1 MPEHAIDTRCPWAQG
16 DPLMEAYHDQEW
28 GVPLHDD
35 RALFE
40 LLTLEGAQ
48 AGLSWIT
55 ILKRREGYRRA
66 FAQFELHRVAAFGE
80 SDMHRLLA
88 DKDIIR
94 NRQKLIST
102 IGNAQRVLDLE
113 REHGSFDTF
122 VWSFVGNRP
131 LALKRQ
137 TMADIPAQT
146 PESVAL
152 STALRKRGFGFVGP
166 TICYAFMQAAGL
178 VNDHLAGCPAWS
190 RIEASR
196 SPGVPT
202 P

>member
-1 MPEHAIDTRCPWAQG
+1 MPDPVVDGRCSWALV

-88 DKDIIR
+88 DRDIIR
-94 NRQKLIST
+94 NRQKLMST
-102 IGNAQRVLDLE
+102 IGNAQRVLDLQ
-113 REHGSFDTF
+113 REEGSFDSF
-122 VWSFVGNRP
+122 VWSFVGSTP
-131 LALKRQ
+131 LAPERK
-137 TMADIPAQT
+137 TSADIPAQT

-152 STALRKRGFGFVGP
+152 SSALRQRGFGFVGP
-166 TICYAFMQAAGL
+166 TICYAFMQSAGL
-178 VNDHLAGCPAWS
+178 VNDHIWSCPRRA
-190 RIEASR
+190 EL
-196 SPGVPT
+196 V
-202 P
+202 

>member
-1 MPEHAIDTRCPWAQG
+1 MPDPVVDGRCSWALV

-80 SDMHRLLA
+80 SDMQRLLA

-102 IGNAQRVLDLE
+102 IGNAQRVLDLQ
-113 REHGSFDTF
+113 REQGSFDSF
-122 VWSFVGNRP
+122 VWSFVGSTP
-131 LALKRQ
+131 LAPERK
-137 TMADIPAQT
+137 TSADIPAQT

-152 STALRKRGFGFVGP
+152 SSALRQRGFGFVGA
-166 TICYAFMQAAGL
+166 TICYAFMQSAGL
-178 VNDHLAGCPAWS
+178 VNDHIWSCPRRA
-190 RIEASR
+190 EL
-196 SPGVPT
+196 V
-202 P
+202 

>member
-1 MPEHAIDTRCPWAQG
+1 MPDPVVDGRCSWALV

-88 DKDIIR
+88 DRDILR
-94 NRQKLIST
+94 NRQKLMST
-102 IGNAQRVLDLE
+102 IGNAQRVLDLQ
-113 REHGSFDTF
+113 REEGSFDSF
-122 VWSFVGNRP
+122 VWSFVGSTP
-131 LALKRQ
+131 LAPERK
-137 TMADIPAQT
+137 TSADIPAQT

-152 STALRKRGFGFVGP
+152 SSALRQRGFGFVGP
-166 TICYAFMQAAGL
+166 TICYAFMQSAGL
-178 VNDHLAGCPAWS
+178 VNDHIWSCPRRA
-190 RIEASR
+190 EL
-196 SPGVPT
+196 V
-202 P
+202 

>member
-1 MPEHAIDTRCPWAQG
+1 MPEVQVDGRCSWAQG

-55 ILKRREGYRRA
+55 ILRRREGYRRA
-66 FAQFELHRVAAFGE
+66 FAQFDLQRVAAFGE
-80 SDMHRLLA
+80 SDMQKLLA
-88 DKDIIR
+88 DTEIIR

-102 IGNAQRVLDLE
+102 IGNAQRVLDLQ
-113 REHGSFDTF
+113 REQGSFDSF
-122 VWSFVGNRP
+122 VWSFVGNKP
-131 LALKRQ
+131 LVPDRKA
-137 TMADIPAQT
+137 MGEVPAQT

-152 STALRKRGFGFVGP
+152 SSALRKRGFGFVGP
-166 TICYAFMQAAGL
+166 TICYAFMQSAGL
-178 VNDHLAGCPAWS
+178 VNDHLSGCPAWS
-190 RIEASR
+190 RIQALSSSEKR
-196 SPGVPT
+196 
-202 P
+202 

>member
-1 MPEHAIDTRCPWAQG
+1 MAEPGVDGRCSWAG
-16 DPLMEAYHDQEW
+16 SDPLMLAYHDQEW

-48 AGLSWIT
+48 AGLSWST

-66 FAQFELHRVAAFGE
+66 FAQFDIPSVASFG
-80 SDMHRLLA
+80 DVDLQRLLA
-88 DKDIIR
+88 DTGIIR

-102 IGNAQRVLDLE
+102 IGNAQRVLDLQ
-113 REHGSFDTF
+113 REHGSFDAF
-122 VWSFVGNRP
+122 LWSFVGNAP
-131 LALKRQ
+131 LVRR
-137 TMADIPAQT
+137 TMADVPAVT
-146 PESVAL
+146 PESTAL

-166 TICYAFMQAAGL
+166 TIVYAFMQSAGL
-178 VNDHLAGCPAWS
+178 VNDHIVTCPAWQ

-196 SPGVPT
+196 T
-202 P
+202 A

>member
-1 MPEHAIDTRCPWAQG
+1 MPDPVGDGRCPWAQG
-16 DPLMEAYHDQEW
+16 DPLLEAYHDQEW

-48 AGLSWIT
+48 AGLSWVT

-80 SDMHRLLA
+80 SDMQRLLA

-94 NRQKLIST
+94 NRQKLMST
-102 IGNAQRVLDLE
+102 IGNAQRVLDLQ
-113 REHGSFDTF
+113 REEGSFDSF
-122 VWSFVGNRP
+122 VWSFVGSAP
-131 LALKRQ
+131 LAPERK
-137 TMADIPAQT
+137 TSADIPTQT

-152 STALRKRGFGFVGP
+152 SSALRQRGFGFVGP
-166 TICYAFMQAAGL
+166 TICYAFMQSAGL
-178 VNDHLAGCPAWS
+178 VNDHIWSCPRRA
-190 RIEASR
+190 EL
-196 SPGVPT
+196 V
-202 P
+202 

>member
-1 MPEHAIDTRCPWAQG
+1 MPEPAVDPRCPWALG
-16 DPLMEAYHDQEW
+16 DPLMAAYHDQEW
-28 GVPLHDD
+28 GIPLHDD

-55 ILKRREGYRRA
+55 ILRRREGYRRA
-66 FAQFELHRVAAFGE
+66 FAQFDLHQVAAFGE
-80 SDMHRLLA
+80 SDLHRLLA

-102 IGNAQRVLDLE
+102 IGNAQRVLDLQ
-113 REHGSFDTF
+113 REQGSFDKF
-122 VWSFVGNRP
+122 VWSFVGHTSPAPERKTI
-131 LALKRQ
+131 AE
-137 TMADIPAQT
+137 IPAQT
-146 PESVAL
+146 PESGAL
-152 STALRKRGFGFVGP
+152 SSALRKRGFGFVGP

-178 VNDHLAGCPAWS
+178 VDDHLSGCPARS

-196 SPGVPT
+196 SADAPT